1 MPDSCSIPS
10 NPDIAGIGVRI
21 AIYIQII
28 LSFVPAIWALW
39 DGRVSEYGLDVAD
52 GFSTTNLFLAFAIL
66 ISCMVQATTGG
77 LASYHASIILNL
89 SWINNT
95 TVFVYFFLYV
105 QHKAQGTTGIQP
117 KMSAWIA
124 HIVGK
129 SKQILQVSEGQH
141 LLIRLFHAIE
151 SAFVLGS
158 KARRGPRSVPANS
171 AFRGLSKRITLV
183 FGSIHLTLMAVLGI
197 WLWSNPR
204 SFGVDLDSRCSVEL
218 AELAILMVPVPFG
231 KEVLRVF
238 SLVLYSLFIIPG
250 LNLLLPVVV
259 FLCIYCLVHARI
271 SIEPSLPRT
280 THVLQN
286 SPAHSE
292 SPVSQALPN
301 HPNPQRRES
310 GLMYRLAKFRQVI
323 PVCIGLGVL
332 LATDAIIIANIELT
346 LRRNRHKQDRL
357 RADESE
363 WGFGQILAMIL
374 IFIPLRDLGEAI
386 VRRRHEI
393 QTKLNEELN
402 RAISRRDPPEVSRW
416 CQAGADR
423 QILENALDEAIIASQ
438 LQVSVK
444 MITYSLGVELKWG
457 AINSDEMTPLEVATS
472 AEDWR
477 LVQDLIR
484 AGVDVN
490 AQFAERD
497 YGAALDAACAKD
509 SCDLDV
515 IRLLL
520 DKGALPDAKVALL
533 LDHGAD
539 LNYKDSGG
547 YTPLHYACDSGFSE
561 CTELLVRK
569 GARHDL
575 RSDTLGDT
583 ALHSACR
590 RGRANCV
597 RVFLEANVGIDAWH
611 LQNKDRDTAVVLAR
625 TSQRHDW
632 KESEIARLFRIYGVI
647 PVVEEYEPPST
658 TNSSIWAKLY

>member
-77 LASYHASIILNL
+77 LASYHAS
-89 SWINNT
+89 
-95 TVFVYFFLYV
+95 
-105 QHKAQGTTGIQP
+105 
-117 KMSAWIA
+117 
-124 HIVGK
+124 
-129 SKQILQVSEGQH
+129 QH

-171 AFRGLSKRITLV
+171 AFRGLSKHITLA

-301 HPNPQRRES
+301 HPNPQRQES

-363 WGFGQILAMIL
+363 PW
-374 IFIPLRDLGEAI
+374 RSE
-386 VRRRHEI
+386 
-393 QTKLNEELN
+393 
-402 RAISRRDPPEVSRW
+402 
-416 CQAGADR
+416 
-423 QILENALDEAIIASQ
+423 
-438 LQVSVK
+438 
-444 MITYSLGVELKWG
+444 
-457 AINSDEMTPLEVATS
+457 S
-472 AEDWR
+472 AK
-477 LVQDLIR
+477 
-484 AGVDVN
+484 
-490 AQFAERD
+490 
-497 YGAALDAACAKD
+497 AA
-509 SCDLDV
+509 
-515 IRLLL
+515 
-520 DKGALPDAKVALL
+520 
-533 LDHGAD
+533 
-539 LNYKDSGG
+539 
-547 YTPLHYACDSGFSE
+547 
-561 CTELLVRK
+561 
-569 GARHDL
+569 
-575 RSDTLGDT
+575 
-583 ALHSACR
+583 
-590 RGRANCV
+590 
-597 RVFLEANVGIDAWH
+597 
-611 LQNKDRDTAVVLAR
+611 
-625 TSQRHDW
+625 
-632 KESEIARLFRIYGVI
+632 
-647 PVVEEYEPPST
+647 
-658 TNSSIWAKLY
+658 